1 MGNFWGMGLA
11 DAHAVRCTMA
21 DLWTDPDLMA
31 ASDYELRYF
40 RDTYA
45 PGAVCDAPLPAMN
58 RVLYCHAGSFTTS
71 GGETKIADQ
80 AWHGAG
86 EVTITAGPEGA
97 EIWRW
102 ELAAADTP
110 PHTDL
115 GAGAKSENTLTGS
128 METIDAGVAW
138 LMRCDSVKFPPSGC
152 AFTHTHQGP
161 GIRVL
166 REGEI
171 RIDAEGAS
179 HHYAPGDAWFEAGPD
194 PVFAQ
199 AAEQGCT
206 CFVRVMVLPREL
218 KGKSSIHYVNAEDRE
233 KPKSQR
239 YKGYIDEF
247 IEH

>member
-1 MGNFWGMGLA
+1 MDETG
-11 DAHAVRCTMA
+11 
-21 DLWTDPDLMA
+21 
-31 ASDYELRYF
+31 YELRFF
-40 RDTYA
+40 RDRYA
-45 PGAVCDAPLPAMN
+45 PGASCSKPIPALN
-58 RVLYCHAGSFTTS
+58 RVLYCRAGSFRTS
-71 GGETKIADQ
+71 EGETRTCDQ
-80 AWHGAG
+80 AWHGSQA
-86 EVTITAGPEGA
+86 VTITAGREGA

-102 ELAAADTP
+102 ELAPVDARATAELGPNIESALALSGPVETVDAA
-110 PHTDL
+110 
-115 GAGAKSENTLTGS
+115 GE
-128 METIDAGVAW
+128 W
-138 LMRCDSVKFPPSGC
+138 LMRCDSVKFPPNGC

-171 RIDAEGAS
+171 RIDAEGTS
-179 HHYAPGDAWFEAGPD
+179 HHYLPGEAWFESGPD

-206 CFVRVMVLPREL
+206 CFVRVMVLPGEL
-218 KGKSSIHYVNAEDRE
+218 KGKSSIHYVNDEDRD

>member
-1 MGNFWGMGLA
+1 M
-11 DAHAVRCTMA
+11 DAT
-21 DLWTDPDLMA
+21 
-31 ASDYELRYF
+31 DYELRYF

-45 PGAVCDAPLPAMN
+45 PGAAGTAAMRAVN
-58 RVLYCHAGSFTTS
+58 RVLYCHSGSFTTS
-71 GGETKIADQ
+71 GGDTRTADQ
-80 AWHGAG
+80 AWHGTEA
-86 EVTITAGPEGA
+86 VTITAGAEGA
-97 EIWRW
+97 EVWRW
-102 ELAAADTP
+102 ELAPKGASPGTE
-110 PHTDL
+110 L
-115 GAGAKSENTLTGS
+115 GEGIESLMVLSGS
-128 METIDAGVAW
+128 MDTIDPAASW
-138 LMRCDSVKFPPSGC
+138 LMRCDSVKFPPNGC

-166 REGEI
+166 REGAI

-179 HHYAPGDAWFEAGPD
+179 HHYAPGEAWFESGPD

-218 KGKSSIHYVNAEDRE
+218 KGKSSIHYVNEEDRD
-233 KPKSQR
+233 KPKLQR

>member
-1 MGNFWGMGLA
+1 M
-11 DAHAVRCTMA
+11 DAN
-21 DLWTDPDLMA
+21 
-31 ASDYELRYF
+31 DYELRYF

-45 PGAVCDAPLPAMN
+45 PGAKGSAPMPAMN
-58 RVLYCHAGSFTTS
+58 RILYCHAGAFTTC
-71 GGETKIADQ
+71 GDETRAVDQ
-80 AWHGAG
+80 AWHGTDA
-86 EVTITAGPEGA
+86 VTITAGAEGA
-97 EIWRW
+97 EVWRW
-102 ELAAADTP
+102 ELADKSFSPVTG
-110 PHTDL
+110 L
-115 GAGAKSENTLTGS
+115 GKGIESQMMLCGS
-128 METIDAGVAW
+128 MDTIDAATQW
-138 LMRCDSVKFPPSGC
+138 LMRCDSVKFPPNGC

-166 REGEI
+166 REGKI

-179 HHYAPGDAWFEAGPD
+179 HHYAPGGPWFEAGPD

-199 AAEQGCT
+199 AAEQGCS
-206 CFVRVMVLPREL
+206 CFVRVMILPREL

>member
-1 MGNFWGMGLA
+1 MDETG
-11 DAHAVRCTMA
+11 
-21 DLWTDPDLMA
+21 
-31 ASDYELRYF
+31 YELRFY
-40 RDTYA
+40 RDHYA
-45 PGAVCDAPLPAMN
+45 PGARCAQPMPALN
-58 RVLYCHAGSFTTS
+58 RVLYCRAGSFRTTE
-71 GGETKIADQ
+71 GESRTCDQ
-80 AWHGAG
+80 AWHGSQA
-86 EVTITAGPEGA
+86 VSVAAGPDGA

-102 ELAAADTP
+102 ELVLADRAP
-110 PHTDL
+110 VSDL
-115 GAGAKSENTLTGS
+115 GPNTKSTLELTGPVD
-128 METIDAGVAW
+128 TVDAAGEW
-138 LMRCDSVKFPPSGC
+138 LMRCDSVKFPPNGC

-166 REGEI
+166 KEGEI

-179 HHYAPGDAWFEAGPD
+179 HRYEPGEAWFESGPD

-218 KGKSSIHYVNAEDRE
+218 KGKSSIHYVNEKDRD